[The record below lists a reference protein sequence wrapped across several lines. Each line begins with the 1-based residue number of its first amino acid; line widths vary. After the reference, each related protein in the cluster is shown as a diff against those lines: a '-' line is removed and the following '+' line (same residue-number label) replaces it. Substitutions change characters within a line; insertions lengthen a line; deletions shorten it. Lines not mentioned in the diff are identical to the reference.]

1 MQIIV
6 TLAAQQTD
14 SHKEPMNT
22 RARTTSRSP
31 GAQEA
36 TSPPCV
42 GGAVILSASDRRTAQ
57 KRGYSDGAGLDLL
70 STALASSGI
79 AALRVDLNPH
89 PARGK
94 STARNGA
101 AEKSI
106 RSAIERLASECGEY
120 GSRITVL
127 AEGGAADAAVMA
139 AQAEW
144 RVRSFVLLSG
154 RLSHQAKET
163 LVEWEDNPALCLVSS
178 EDKPSLRDMR
188 DVYLASRHADADIKV
203 FEEVGAGLG
212 MIAAWAK
219 QFPDRE
225 PLERFIAAWVRRSL
239 SSVGRAREVSFRT
252 EDGWKIFGNL
262 LLPDDG
268 SEKAPGV
275 VLLHSG
281 RSDRYIFAGLERLL
295 VRAGFAVLNIDW
307 RGRGMSTN
315 KGSYFQIP
323 KEERAKGGLDAKA
336 AVNFLASQDRLDR
349 ERIGL
354 VGVIHGAEYAV
365 RGSIDDPRVKAIALL
380 TGYVPATERERAY
393 LTSGKVHV
401 LYVTCK
407 GHRQVTGVMRSL
419 YEATPG
425 KLARLILY
433 DGGAIGYQLFDLD
446 DKLEP
451 TIVEWLMEGLGK

>member
-1 MQIIV
+1 M
-6 TLAAQQTD
+6 
-14 SHKEPMNT
+14 
-22 RARTTSRSP
+22 P
-31 GAQEA
+31 GAWEA
-36 TSPPCV
+36 TSPPSV

-57 KRGYSDGAGLDLL
+57 KRGDSDSAGLDLL
-70 STALASSGI
+70 STALASSGV

-94 STARNGA
+94 PTARNGA

-106 RSAIERLASECGEY
+106 RSAIERLASECGDY

-127 AEGGAADAAVMA
+127 AEGGAADAAVLA

-154 RLSHQAKET
+154 RLSHKAKEMLT
-163 LVEWEDNPALCLVSS
+163 EWEDNPALCLVSS

-188 DVYLASRHADADIKV
+188 DLYLASRHADTDIKV
-203 FEEVGAGLG
+203 FEEMGVGLG

-239 SSVGRAREVSFRT
+239 SSVGRAREVSFMT

-268 SEKAPGV
+268 GEKAPGV

-315 KGSYFQIP
+315 KGGYFQIS
-323 KEERAKGGLDAKA
+323 KEERSKGGLDAEA
-336 AVNFLASQDRLDR
+336 AINFLASQDRLDR

-365 RGSIDDPRVKAIALL
+365 RGSIDDPRVKAIVLL

-393 LTSGKVHV
+393 LTSGKVQV
-401 LYVTCK
+401 MYVTCK

-451 TIVEWLMEGLGK
+451 AIVEWLMEGLGK